1 MSTRGQCELCG
12 QEKELQQSHIIPS
25 FVYKWMKKS
34 SVTGY
39 FRHGETPNR
48 RVQDGDK
55 VYLLCRDCEQRFGTW
70 EDIFAKKV
78 FLPLHEGGSI
88 EPYGKWLLK
97 YSTSVSWR
105 VLTFFKDYLNLNHFP
120 NNLLCSVD
128 KALQTWKDFL
138 LDKQPH
144 PDSYEQHMLPF
155 RGFVE
160 DRNDPELPSNF
171 NRYVS
176 RSIDIDAAC
185 SKTEAFVYVKMCR
198 ILLIGFIEM
207 DHPNRWRDTKIHVN
221 HGILEKKRY
230 KVPGTIRNFMY
241 YKAKRVQKVQKR
253 MSERQW
259 DRIGK
264 DYDKNTEKFRDSEMF
279 HAITRDSI
287 LFGEAAFDDVK
298 S

>member
-1 MSTRGQCELCG
+1 MSTHRHCELCD

-39 FRHGETPNR
+39 FRHGETPNK

-105 VLTFFKDYLNLNHFP
+105 VLTFFKNYLDLNHFS
-120 NNLLCSVD
+120 NNLLYSVD
-128 KALQTWKDFL
+128 KALQTWKEFL

-144 PDSYEQHMLPF
+144 PASYEQHMLPF
-155 RGFVE
+155 RGFIE

-176 RSIDIDAAC
+176 RSIDIDTAC

-230 KVPGTIRNFMY
+230 KVHGTIRNFMY
-241 YKAKRVQKVQKR
+241 HKAKRVQKVQKR
-253 MSERQW
+253 MSDQQW
-259 DRIGK
+259 ERIGK
-264 DYDKNTEKFRDSEMF
+264 DYDKNAEKFRDSEMF

-298 S
+298 P